1 MLKNKLSK
9 SFKGKKVLI
18 TGHTG
23 FKGTWLSLLMLILGA
38 KVMGISY
45 GKKTNPSL
53 FKILRLEKKIFHK
66 NIDIANIVKLKKII
80 NQFLFYNSF
89 MNIFRIPYIMDHFI

>member
-1 MLKNKLSK
+1 MNIHKNSI
-9 SFKGKKVLI
+9 SSYFRGKKVLI

-23 FKGTWLSLLMLILGA
+23 FKGTWLTLLMLMLGA

-53 FKILRLEKKIFHK
+53 FKILHLEKKISHK
-66 NIDIANIVKLKKII
+66 NIDISNLVKLNK
-80 NQFLFYNSF
+80 
-89 MNIFRIPYIMDHFI
+89 R